1 MSKKIKKILL
11 ISISI
16 VLFLFLT
23 YGFLFFTGV
32 IREVTLKGESKSM
45 IEKVEEYKKVNGF
58 YPKKIS
64 DVGFPEPDESGPIFY
79 EPKDSNTSYEIYF
92 GMSLGESFTYNSKT
106 QKWFP

>member
-1 MSKKIKKILL
+1 MPVALGAL
-11 ISISI
+11 
-16 VLFLFLT
+16 LFLYT
-23 YGFLFFTGV
+23 SGEY
-32 IREVTLKGESKSM
+32 IREYRLKRRSEHM
-45 IEKVEEYKKVNGF
+45 IEKIEEYKTKNGF